1 MIAGGQ
7 TSITVGLATMML
19 SLMLGSLIGVLSGY
33 YRRLDGI
40 LMRFTDLF
48 LSLPLLPLLL
58 VMMLLFRE
66 PLSEAYGPERG
77 MFVLIVVSIG
87 ITSWMPT
94 ARIAR

>member
-7 TSITVGLATMML
+7 TSITVGLAAMML

-48 LSLPLLPLLL
+48 LSLPLFAAFAGHDAAVP
-58 VMMLLFRE
+58 RT
-66 PLSEAYGPERG
+66 AQRG
-77 MFVLIVVSIG
+77 L
-87 ITSWMPT
+87 WP
-94 ARIAR
+94 